1 MLCKIIIIGSNQ
13 GSEFLFKYNNQTFD
27 VISHQNNPRVVS
39 LKKDDLDIN
48 MQINNLIFDT
58 NSVVAE
64 GIVVDNKTRAGGQ
77 VALRFTFG
85 TSSSDI
91 VDAEEVVI
99 TV

>member
-1 MLCKIIIIGSNQ
+1 MLCKIIVIGSNQ
-13 GSEFLFKYNNQTFD
+13 GSEFLFKHNNQTFD
-27 VISHQNNPRVVS
+27 IISHPNNPRIVS

-48 MQINNLIFDT
+48 MQINNLIFD
-58 NSVVAE
+58 NSSIVAE

-77 VALRFTFG
+77 AALRLSFG

-91 VDAEEVVI
+91 VDAEEVVV